1 MRRFRKHLVTESCDA
16 VRLLA
21 TRHWLAIAVCVAA
34 CSSGETR
41 TPEAVVRDGAS
52 SGQSGVPSALPS
64 FKIFS
69 VDRWGPSR
77 TQTAEVNVF
86 VIDSQ
91 PSADQLK
98 AVARAAAERTF
109 NSKNSC
115 FVFVRLH
122 DPKSST
128 TAEDVSAFGTARPIP
143 TGACISAD
151 PSFWEWEYH
160 VFPK

>member
-1 MRRFRKHLVTESCDA
+1 MA
-16 VRLLA
+16 V
-21 TRHWLAIAVCVAA
+21 AVCGSA

-41 TPEAVVRDGAS
+41 APEAVARVDTN
-52 SGQSGVPSALPS
+52 SGQPDAAAAVPP
-64 FKIFS
+64 FRIFF

-86 VIDSQ
+86 IVDTQ
-91 PSADQLK
+91 PSAEQLK
-98 AVARAAAERTF
+98 AVARAAAEQTF
-109 NSKNSC
+109 ASKKSC

-122 DPKSST
+122 DPKTST

-151 PSFWEWEYH
+151 PSVWDWEYH